1 MNWSCSTSSLSC
13 QQVVGWVLTAT
24 FFIEGKK
31 ISWSAPP
38 LLFSCLTIHLCSL
51 PIDPSGTVSQLNFMY
66 VSLVFSVSPSWE
78 SRTALLSFSFQYT
91 FMTSGKN
98 FSRRQRYVPVLWRFV
113 SAEEGRKMVGLGEM
127 SALKLLSAG
136 ITMSLVPSANT
147 LLQPELYKAVGTVVD
162 SFVFFLQ
169 GIYCQYRCR
178 STRIFTCLHFFVL
191 LI

>member
-1 MNWSCSTSSLSC
+1 MHIP
-13 QQVVGWVLTAT
+13 

-91 FMTSGKN
+91 LMTSRKN

-127 SALKLLSAG
+127 SALKLLSVRENRKLIKIKMIA
-136 ITMSLVPSANT
+136 
-147 LLQPELYKAVGTVVD
+147 GTVIEIESHGVQ
-162 SFVFFLQ
+162 VRIKLV
-169 GIYCQYRCR
+169 IYPW
-178 STRIFTCLHFFVL
+178 TA
-191 LI
+191 